1 MAEHRNCCVNQV
13 WKDRLLDIRRRS
25 RPPPVSAKLK
35 QTTAISTVSFESGE
49 VCNISRESVVEETT
63 FGLTGSRISSITVAS
78 AAEMQQA
85 KALDSHF
92 EPALVRQTTTGD
104 QMTARQ
110 DDRRERKLRERKR
123 RILEA
128 EKAAARSRTRAN
140 VLRHFVI
147 PGALVAAG
155 LLAGGAWMLRK
166 KLR

>member
-1 MAEHRNCCVNQV
+1 V

-25 RPPPVSAKLK
+25 RPPAVSAKLK

-63 FGLTGSRISSITVAS
+63 FGLTGSRSSSITVAS
-78 AAEMQQA
+78 AAEVQLA

-92 EPALVRQTTTGD
+92 EPALVRQTTTED

-110 DDRRERKLRERKR
+110 DDRRERKR